1 VYKRQVL
8 YWSRWGDIMD
18 GRRATLESVTAQF
31 SMMHFRRRQ
40 SAAPREMSALV
51 SPCFTASSA
60 ACRCARAHR
69 PQAPPAAAP
78 AVSCRRRFRRRHS
91 RLVSSAA
98 HCAGHPA
105 GVTLRKGEKGDT
117 LAIAQL
123 LTECG
128 STWSLSNVTDEFKR
142 PTSHVVVAT
151 AAPTS
156 HVVVATAAG
165 DQQVVGVCVAWK
177 VVGDCHVME
186 LGVSPSFRRR
196 GIATHLL
203 EAAVDVA
210 CDKAQGCH
218 TLLEVRESNSHARAL
233 YAQLGFHEVGNR
245 PRYYPNGEAAVLCTR
260 VEGPRTGAG

>member
-1 VYKRQVL
+1 
-8 YWSRWGDIMD
+8 
-18 GRRATLESVTAQF
+18 
-31 SMMHFRRRQ
+31 
-40 SAAPREMSALV
+40 V
-51 SPCFTASSA
+51 SPTFTASSA
-60 ACRCARAHR
+60 ACRCARLHR

-78 AVSCRRRFRRRHS
+78 AVLCRRRFRRRHS

-105 GVTLRKGEKGDT
+105 GVTLRKGEKGD
-117 LAIAQL
+117 IGGICQL

-128 STWSLSNVTDEFKR
+128 STWNLANVTDEFKR
-142 PTSHVVVAT
+142 
-151 AAPTS
+151 PTS